1 MKFLQIS
8 PTPQKLLEKKPM
20 KTYKR
25 NKNLLELIGDDIPQ
39 RKKVF
44 KTHLLIVKDESTNK
58 SPFHFAQVVNTK
70 TFESHQTKRVF
81 KIYYKLN
88 CKNSIIIYLME
99 YTLSKI

>member
-1 MKFLQIS
+1 
-8 PTPQKLLEKKPM
+8 M

-25 NKNLLELIGDDIPQ
+25 NKNLLELIGDDTPQ

-58 SPFHFAQVVNTK
+58 SSFYFAQVVNTK
-70 TFESHQTKRVF
+70 TFESHQTKRAF

-99 YTLSKI
+99 CTLSKI